1 MNIFLADLFFN
12 MNDIDISSQAND
24 NTPYIVD
31 NTDDEIIIIK
41 SLEEASATLLQW
53 FANNFLKNNSDKCC
67 HLLISSNEM

>member
-1 MNIFLADLFFN
+1 MADLFFN
-12 MNDIDISSQAND
+12 MNDIDIASEAND

-41 SLEEASATLLQW
+41 SLEEASAALLQW
-53 FANNFLKNNSDKCC
+53 FANDFLKNNSDKCW